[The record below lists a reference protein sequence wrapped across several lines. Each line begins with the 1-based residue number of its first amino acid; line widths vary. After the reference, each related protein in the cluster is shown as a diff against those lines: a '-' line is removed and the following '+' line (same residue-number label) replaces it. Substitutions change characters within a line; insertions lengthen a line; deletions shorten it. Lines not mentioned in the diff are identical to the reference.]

1 MLNRDTAASATKKE
15 DAAQVM
21 ERGLIGLSAIP
32 HGGIDILRLVRVSAG
47 ALCELALDA
56 VSEPS
61 ELWQNEIESLWTDI
75 GLDATDR
82 AIAIE
87 RQQEN
92 RDTVLRPADPGITD
106 REVESGRSLL
116 RSIQID
122 YGVPSEVL
130 CVPLRAMLTQIV
142 LASAATSPDRAELML
157 YIEKVTQDALAY
169 EMATQELCDL
179 LIETKIADHDWSI
192 GDAICALAGAAA
204 HRLAIKRAAM
214 HWRWEDSYQTIADVM
229 MREALSLGVPAST
242 GWEFGMAANDSRPNP
257 PTALIQA
264 VETSCIVFLDLVA
277 ITAFET
283 QAVVLAKAAG
293 RMLALAATGADPEIE
308 AHIAK
313 PLACHAMAETL
324 RSFV

>member
-1 MLNRDTAASATKKE
+1 MLNRDADVLTSRKD

-32 HGGIDILRLVRVSAG
+32 HGGIDILRLVRVASG

-61 ELWQNEIESLWTDI
+61 ELWQSEIEALWEDV

-82 AIAIE
+82 AIAME
-87 RQQEN
+87 RAHEN
-92 RDTVLRPADPGITD
+92 IDSILRPADPGITD

-116 RSIQID
+116 RGIQMD

-130 CVPLRAMLTQIV
+130 CRPLRALMTQVV
-142 LASAATSPDRAELML
+142 LASAATSPDRAALML
-157 YIEKVTQDALAY
+157 YIETVTQDALAY
-169 EMATQELCDL
+169 ELATQELCDL
-179 LIETKIADHDWSI
+179 LIETKIAEHDWSI

-214 HWRWEDSYQTIADVM
+214 NWRWEDSYQTIADVM

-242 GWEFGMAANDSRPNP
+242 GWEFGMAANDCRPNP
-257 PTALIQA
+257 PTALIHS
-264 VETSCIVFLDLVA
+264 VETSCIVFLDLIA

-324 RSFV
+324 RSFM